1 MTLGKIKHPKL
12 YNTQI
17 NIDDSSFMD
26 QLQSIQECV
35 QSNDTMEELLPEDNQ
50 NNEIDSQF
58 NLDFLTRN
66 FDEKSQNMP
75 NYEKLKSFV
84 AGSINSDVDENSQLY
99 TIFYPN
105 LLYPFINVVHNY

>member
-1 MTLGKIKHPKL
+1 MTLGKIKHPTL

-26 QLQSIQECV
+26 QLQPIQDCV
-35 QSNDTMEELLPEDNQ
+35 QGNDTIEELVPEDNQ
-50 NNEIDSQF
+50 SNEIDSQF

-84 AGSINSDVDENSQLY
+84 AGSINSDIDENSQLQ
-99 TIFYPN
+99 N
-105 LLYPFINVVHNY
+105 LLL